1 MVATSTIK
9 TKNPECVSELQ
20 EGRCGPPELDLC
32 LAARPG
38 PAGEEEN
45 AVDEDALTR
54 RLATTLEE
62 CLSRA
67 KATTL
72 RCSAVLAPERL
83 TRRVAR
89 HVLRQVASE
98 PCGLR
103 GCVLYVELDE
113 GAVGGGIRPL
123 ERLACDAAVVPTV
136 ELTLVLK
143 RDRGGVG
150 GGWLGLRRLLGAAW
164 SLAPAFRPAVR
175 LSPGFRLVKRKLYS
189 SAPAVVEEC

>member
-1 MVATSTIK
+1 MRV
-9 TKNPECVSELQ
+9 C
-20 EGRCGPPELDLC
+20 
-32 LAARPG
+32 
-38 PAGEEEN
+38 

-83 TRRVAR
+83 RRRVAR

-98 PCGLR
+98 PCGRRRLRPLR
-103 GCVLYVELDE
+103 GA
-113 GAVGGGIRPL
+113 GRGRGRRRRRPAP
-123 ERLACDAAVVPTV
+123 RSARPATRPAVPTV

-150 GGWLGLRRLLGAAW
+150 GGWLGLRR
-164 SLAPAFRPAVR
+164 P
-175 LSPGFRLVKRKLYS
+175 
-189 SAPAVVEEC
+189 SAPPSH